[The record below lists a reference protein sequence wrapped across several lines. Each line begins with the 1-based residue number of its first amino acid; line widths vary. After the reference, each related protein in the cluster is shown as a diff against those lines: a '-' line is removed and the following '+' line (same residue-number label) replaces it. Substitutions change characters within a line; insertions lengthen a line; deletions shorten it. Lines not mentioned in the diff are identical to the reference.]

1 MLGTRGPQRGLFE
14 ADTMYGEYVGRN
26 SFYGFL
32 AAHREELFQDQD
44 FGGMY
49 CRDNGRPSVPPSLLA
64 TALVLQTHDR
74 VSDEEAHRR
83 AAFDLQ
89 WKVALGVELTAVPF
103 GKSTLCEFR
112 AALLLHQEQA
122 AIFKKSLKL
131 ARQRGYLKQQK
142 KLKVALDT
150 TAILG
155 RGAVKDTYNLL
166 ADGILLVARA
176 LAGHAGE
183 TVAVWA
189 EREGYG
195 RYVTAPS
202 LKGTLD
208 IDWDDKAQ
216 RQQALAQI
224 VADAERLLE
233 EVRLARG
240 QLVEGSPEDA
250 AVAKAAELLARV
262 LAQDIER
269 KEQGPAV
276 RDGVM
281 RDRMPA
287 IHDPEVRHGR
297 KSKANRFVGHK
308 AQLAVDTD
316 SQLITAVAVAPGNA
330 PDAAHALELVQ
341 QTEANT
347 ECAVEET
354 IGDCAYGSGA
364 TRQAFEEA
372 GRRLVAKVPA
382 MSNQGRYPK
391 TAFTIDLED
400 GSCTCPAAQVSTDV
414 RGGKQPYFQFA
425 PHVCGVCP
433 LRRRCVRGQGGR
445 TIQLHP
451 QERLLQCARRL
462 QASPP
467 FREYQRRRQVVEHRL
482 ARLVQLGLR
491 QARYRGGAKTLF
503 QLLMAA
509 AVANLTLLAGSIH
522 GLLRL
527 LLAQLVLI
535 VAVSRPF
542 GLHLAPSLPLSAQEP
557 AAWTPPTHRS
567 NRRVHDRASRSCGAA
582 PGDGVEFGK

>member
-14 ADTMYGEYVGRN
+14 ADTMYGEYVGRD

-32 AAHREELFQDQD
+32 ATHRQELFQDQD
-44 FGGMY
+44 FAGMY

-64 TALVLQTHDR
+64 TALVLQTYDK

-89 WKVALGVELTAVPF
+89 WKVALGVELTAMPF

-166 ADGILLVARA
+166 ADGIALVARV
-176 LAGHAGE
+176 LAAQAGE
-183 TVAVWA
+183 TVADWA
-189 EREGYG
+189 EREGYA
-195 RYVTAPS
+195 RYVSEPS
-202 LKGTLD
+202 LKGALSL
-208 IDWDDKAQ
+208 DWDDKGQ
-216 RQQALAQI
+216 RQQALAMI

-233 EVRLARG
+233 QVRLARG
-240 QLVEGSPEDA
+240 QLAEGSPEDA

-269 KEQGPAV
+269 KASEPV
-276 RDGVM
+276 LRDGVL

-287 IHDPEVRHGR
+287 IHDPEARHGR

-308 AQLAVDTD
+308 AHLAVDTD
-316 SQLITAVAVAPGNA
+316 SQLITAVAVAPGNS
-330 PDAAHALELVQ
+330 PDAACALELVE

-347 ECAVEET
+347 ECPVEET

-364 TRQAFEEA
+364 TRQVFEDA
-372 GRRLVAKVPA
+372 GRTLVAKVPA
-382 MSNQGRYPK
+382 MSNRGCYPK
-391 TAFTIDLED
+391 TAFSIDLD
-400 GSCTCPAAQVSTDV
+400 AGSCTCPAGQVSTTI
-414 RGGKQPYFQFA
+414 RGGRQPYFQFA
-425 PHVCGVCP
+425 PAVCGTCP
-433 LRRRCVRGQGGR
+433 LRPQCVRGRGGR
-445 TIQLHP
+445 TVQLHP
-451 QERLLQCARRL
+451 QEALVQRARRL
-462 QASPP
+462 QTSPP
-467 FREYQRRRQVVEHRL
+467 FQDYQRRRQVVEHRL
-482 ARLVQLGLR
+482 ARLVQLGTR
-491 QARYRGGAKTLF
+491 QARYRGGLKTLF

-509 AVANLTLLAGSIH
+509 AVANLTLLAGRIH
-522 GLLRL
+522 RGLRL
-527 LLAQLVLI
+527 LMTHLFRILDSATPAWTLSRSYAPLFGIRLPTPAASYQSLKS
-535 VAVSRPF
+535 AGSRP
-542 GLHLAPSLPLSAQEP
+542 HS
-557 AAWTPPTHRS
+557 
-567 NRRVHDRASRSCGAA
+567 
-582 PGDGVEFGK
+582 